1 MTAYKKLGH
10 DRNVDEMET
19 REIIIGYNSRYS
31 PQELVS
37 KILIKF
43 SDILIKDTCY
53 GCLVQGD
60 KEIIKKIVLY
70 VRELDPNNIFT
81 RKRGF
86 YLGDPRICRRLR
98 LGGQRLGFNFLEY
111 EYKVLNFI
119 SKALESL
126 ETEDIKEIELEYR
139 LRKKEKISIE
149 RLKNVIDDSN

>member
-1 MTAYKKLGH
+1 VYRKLGH

-19 REIIIGYNSRYS
+19 REIIIGYNSKYS

-43 SDILIKDTCY
+43 TDILIKDTCY

-60 KEIIKKIVLY
+60 KKIIEEIVLY
-70 VRELDPNNIFT
+70 VRELDQNNIFT

-111 EYKVLNFI
+111 EYKILNFI

-126 ETEDIKEIELEYR
+126 ETEEGKELELDYK
-139 LRKKEKISIE
+139 LKKKEKISIE
-149 RLKNVIDDSN
+149 SLKNVIEDTN